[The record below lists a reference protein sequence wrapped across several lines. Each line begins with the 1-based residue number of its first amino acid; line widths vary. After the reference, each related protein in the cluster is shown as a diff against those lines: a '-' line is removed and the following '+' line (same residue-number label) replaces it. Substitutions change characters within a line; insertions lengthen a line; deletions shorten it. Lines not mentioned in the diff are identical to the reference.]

1 MKFTIANED
10 GILCYPF
17 FDSYIKAKE
26 YFKTDQ
32 IIPVVGLKEWK
43 EMPDEYKGFKNKKPY
58 CLYLT
63 DKGTVYGEVWIVYSI

>member
-1 MKFTIANED
+1 MKFTIADEN

-17 FDSYIKAKE
+17 FDSYTKVKE

-43 EMPDEYKGFKNKKPY
+43 EMPDEYKGFKNKKTSHK
-58 CLYLT
+58 L
-63 DKGTVYGEVWIVYSI
+63 I